1 MCSAECSTKPTMT
14 PSSTISER
22 SSSPLSRI
30 TSFSSRAITLATRS
44 GSYSK
49 ADRNITRMIPTKT
62 TSRMTT
68 IGARLTTKS
77 LNDRSARLPMMM
89 LGGSPISV
97 AVPPMFD
104 ASTSAMRNGTGLTPS
119 RSQTRSV
126 TGAMSSTVVTL
137 SSSADATAVIIVS
150 STMTANGLPLAR
162 LAAQMAT

>member
-1 MCSAECSTKPTMT
+1 MS
-14 PSSTISER
+14 R
-22 SSSPLSRI
+22 PLSRM
-30 TSFSSRAITLATRS
+30 TSFSSSAMTFATRS
-44 GSYSK
+44 GSYWN
-49 ADRNITRMIPTKT
+49 ADRNITRHIPTKT
-62 TSRMTT
+62 TSRTT
-68 IGARLTTKS
+68 TMGARLRKKS

-104 ASTSAMRNGTGLTPS
+104 ASTSAIRKGTGLTPR
-119 RSQTRSV
+119 RSQTSSV

-137 SSSADATAVIIVS
+137 SRSADATAVIIAS